1 MHPALA
7 CDAVAKLLVGAAAF
21 GVLLWA
27 LPQRLGG
34 PSMPGSTTFWHTDG
48 NTVAGVATNGV
59 SGFLRYMHWH
69 QQHSRCPD
77 QYACESCEMKD
88 LHDSE
93 FTELAFDA
101 AASARSLE

>member
-59 SGFLRYMHWH
+59 SGFLRYMH
-69 QQHSRCPD
+69 
-77 QYACESCEMKD
+77 CESCEMKD